1 MSRRRKKN
9 DSPVQT
15 VFLILVAIV
24 VMAAAI
30 YVVVGIVGKIRSDYQ
45 RLESNTRE
53 ESTME
58 TIEIEEE
65 ESLGWNETD
74 DGWIYLVDEN

>member
-58 TIEIEEE
+58 TVEID
-65 ESLGWNETD
+65 L
-74 DGWIYLVDEN
+74 YAA